1 MDARRKG
8 FTEGTREKQ
17 GRNLDL
23 ENPSLSSFPSVKSS
37 VSLLPFTA
45 VLQEIPC
52 EVTQKVGF
60 AALNG

>member
-1 MDARRKG
+1 MRHG
-8 FTEGTREKQ
+8 FAKLEK
-17 GRNLDL
+17 
-23 ENPSLSSFPSVKSS
+23 PSLSLFPSVKSS